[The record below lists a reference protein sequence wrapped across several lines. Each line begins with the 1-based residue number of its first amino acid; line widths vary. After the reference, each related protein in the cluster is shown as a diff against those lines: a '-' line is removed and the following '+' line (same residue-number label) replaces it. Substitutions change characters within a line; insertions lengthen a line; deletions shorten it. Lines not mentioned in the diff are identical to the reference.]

1 MVHKIVVS
9 TVIVEEMAMT
19 LSELCQA
26 CSVENEYVI
35 DLVTEGILDPTLG
48 DIQTNL
54 EFSEVDQWYFT
65 GNSMKRVR
73 MTLRLQRDL
82 EVNLAGAALML
93 DMMEEL
99 GRL

>member
-1 MVHKIVVS
+1 MVQKIVVN

-26 CSVENEYVI
+26 CSVENEYII
-35 DLVTEGILDPTLG
+35 DLVTEGILDPTLE